1 MGDVNEQLIVD
12 LPSQDEKFMEWIWQR
27 IHVGNCLT
35 IVPIYDNNDPD
46 TVVGMSVVALS
57 GQGLIPVSG
66 TSLMWE
72 NSVYKERLEQAFGDL
87 GLSGSSED

>member
-12 LPSQDEKFMEWIWQR
+12 LPSKDEKFMEWIWQKV
-27 IHVGNCLT
+27 HQGNCMTL
-35 IVPIYDNNDPD
+35 VPVYDDQDPD
-46 TVVGMSVVALS
+46 LVVGISAVALS
-57 GQGLIPVSG
+57 GVGLYPVSS